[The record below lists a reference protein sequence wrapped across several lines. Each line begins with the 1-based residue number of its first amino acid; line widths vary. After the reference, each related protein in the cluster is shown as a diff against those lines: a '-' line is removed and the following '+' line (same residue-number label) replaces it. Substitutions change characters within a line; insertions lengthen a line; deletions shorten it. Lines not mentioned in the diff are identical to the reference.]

1 MGSKYVGL
9 EVSPFAAGFGSKD
22 VGDLESFNITA
33 DLECFPRL
41 VKGLRFSFFASPI
54 FSADRNF
61 SLNTSVVEC

>member
-9 EVSPFAAGFGSKD
+9 EVSPFAAGFGSKI

-41 VKGLRFSFFASPI
+41 VGLGLKVYPQSYLGLYYMNI
-54 FSADRNF
+54 YHWIGI
-61 SLNTSVVEC
+61 